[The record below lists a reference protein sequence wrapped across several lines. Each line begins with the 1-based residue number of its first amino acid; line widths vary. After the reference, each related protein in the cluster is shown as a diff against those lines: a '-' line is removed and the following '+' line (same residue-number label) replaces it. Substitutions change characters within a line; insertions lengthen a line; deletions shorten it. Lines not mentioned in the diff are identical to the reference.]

1 MYNFLYK
8 RSEHPF
14 GLSWE
19 NWAAI
24 WCNWMLS
31 IPKNRNPSLDSTGR
45 NCAVNQDN
53 ENVWFLTGTF
63 GNVESVHRKCTMP
76 AGRAI
81 LFPIL
86 VKEDSFAEDSRLV
99 TSAQLIKRS
108 RDATDKVVYMEASID
123 NMKLRNLENYRAQ
136 SPVFDLNYPINN
148 VYGVKSGLT
157 KSVCDGFWLFIKPL
171 GIGRHHIHF
180 RGETA
185 IINNEIL
192 TFLRSNK
199 VYSQIHDHIGRSST
213 FKLNVSYE
221 ITICE

>member
-1 MYNFLYK
+1 MNNLLYK

-19 NWAAI
+19 KWAAI

-31 IPKNRNPSLDSTGR
+31 IPKNRNPSLDKTGR
-45 NCAVNQDN
+45 DCAVNQEN

-63 GNVESVHRKCTMP
+63 GNVESVHRKCTIP

-99 TSAQLIKRS
+99 TIAQLIKRS
-108 RDATDKVVYMEASID
+108 REATDMVVFMEASID
-123 NMKLRNLENYRAQ
+123 YKKIRNLETYRAR
-136 SPVFDLNYPINN
+136 SKVFDLNYPVDN

-157 KSVCDGFWLFIKPL
+157 RSVCDGYWLFVKPL
-171 GIGRHHIHF
+171 GVGEHHIRF
-180 RGETA
+180 KGETA
-185 IINNEIL
+185 VVNKDIR
-192 TFLRSNK
+192 TFLMCNK
-199 VYSQIHDHIGRSST
+199 VYGQIHDHIDKNST
-213 FKLNVSYE
+213 FKLNISYE
-221 ITICE
+221 ITICK